1 MTMRRGEMCGGEL
14 APRPQSVAATVAS
27 TVTRRAGPD
36 ADAESI
42 VLTALAEWAQ
52 PPGPS
57 WESSDQSAFW
67 AAQFSLLTKD
77 TQSKA
82 VLSSPVCW
90 SEYRASFGHGQQVF
104 AASARVPHPGEEEK
118 LMP

>member
-1 MTMRRGEMCGGEL
+1 MVQSEL
-14 APRPQSVAATVAS
+14 GAAAYSAAAAATS
-27 TVTRRAGPD
+27 TAARRAGPD

-42 VLTALAEWAQ
+42 VLTALAEWAH

-57 WESSDQSAFW
+57 WESSDQSAFS
-67 AAQFSLLTKD
+67 AAQVSLLTKD

-82 VLSSPVCW
+82 VLSSPVCC
-90 SEYRASFGHGQQVF
+90 SEYRASRGHGQQVF

>member
-1 MTMRRGEMCGGEL
+1 MCGGEL
-14 APRPQSVAATVAS
+14 APRPQSAVAAAAS

-57 WESSDQSAFW
+57 WESSDQSPPRV
-67 AAQFSLLTKD
+67 AQVSLSTKA
-77 TQSKA
+77 TQSNA
-82 VLSSPVCW
+82 LVSSPPGW
-90 SEYRASFGHGQQVF
+90 SEYRA
-104 AASARVPHPGEEEK
+104 R
-118 LMP
+118 